1 MFSIRG
7 GKIVQLLQLKQL
19 DRRYDNSLVR
29 PRYQL
34 KFKSKDFDFSRSILN
49 LKKKKKNHNIFFKK
63 AILITAQH
71 LNNESNNFKKQLPSH
86 QSHITHS

>member
-29 PRYQL
+29 PRYLSQIQIKFPL
-34 KFKSKDFDFSRSILN
+34 KLFLKIKIKKEKN
-49 LKKKKKNHNIFFKK
+49 LFIFN
-63 AILITAQH
+63 TAPH
-71 LNNESNNFKKQLPSH
+71 LNNELK
-86 QSHITHS
+86 

>member
-34 KFKSKDFDFSRSILN
+34 KFKSNDFDFSRSILN
-49 LKKKKKNHNIFFKK
+49 LKKQNNKS
-63 AILITAQH
+63 QH
-71 LNNESNNFKKQLPSH
+71 FLYKSNFDHRAAPQ
-86 QSHITHS
+86 

>member
-29 PRYQL
+29 PRY
-34 KFKSKDFDFSRSILN
+34 SYYMNVHNFDCVPH
-49 LKKKKKNHNIFFKK
+49 KHVKP
-63 AILITAQH
+63 AV
-71 LNNESNNFKKQLPSH
+71 
-86 QSHITHS
+86 

>member
-29 PRYQL
+29 PRY
-34 KFKSKDFDFSRSILN
+34 SYYMNVHNFDCVPHKHVKPAV
-49 LKKKKKNHNIFFKK
+49 KKKKTSIKLLYHRGTS
-63 AILITAQH
+63 ILKIKSKV
-71 LNNESNNFKKQLPSH
+71 N
-86 QSHITHS
+86 

>member
-29 PRYQL
+29 PRYLSQIQIPA
-34 KFKSKDFDFSRSILN
+34 KILN
-49 LKKKKKNHNIFFKK
+49 KNKKEKNLFIF
-63 AILITAQH
+63 QH
-71 LNNESNNFKKQLPSH
+71 RAAPQ
-86 QSHITHS
+86 